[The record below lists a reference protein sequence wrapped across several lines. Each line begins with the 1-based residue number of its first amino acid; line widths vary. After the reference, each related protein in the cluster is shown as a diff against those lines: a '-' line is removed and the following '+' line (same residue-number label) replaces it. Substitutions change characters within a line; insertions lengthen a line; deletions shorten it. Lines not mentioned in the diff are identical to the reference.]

1 MNKCKDL
8 IIKENCIIK
17 GSLSINDSVNVNYS
31 LVANGSTNVDNIIAN
46 SLSVDTLITNNIIN
60 STLSVP
66 EIHSNNINISSTIS
80 LSNDATINSLNCTN
94 ATINGNLSIANN
106 LSVLNN
112 STAYNLSAQTMSTS
126 IIYTK
131 GLINTISRSSLISNT
146 DTTPLTISSSDSG
159 AIFGITKTNGIINI
173 VLPVPQVGI
182 RYKFIFI
189 VVPNNAITFSYAGGA
204 GTYFSGN
211 YIYGTNVTNKYILD
225 KTTIIFLGISN
236 IGDWIEFE
244 GIDSTHYV
252 VNIVSL
258 SNTVTATPP

>member
-17 GSLSINDSVNVNYS
+17 GSLSVNDSVNVNYS
-31 LVANGSTNVDNIIAN
+31 LIANGTTNVDNIIAN
-46 SLSVDTLITNNIIN
+46 SLSVDTLLTNNIIN
-60 STLSVP
+60 TTLSVP
-66 EIHSNNINISSTIS
+66 EMHSNNINISGTIS

-112 STAYNLSAQTMSTS
+112 STVYNLSAQTMSTS

-146 DTTPLTISSSDSG
+146 DISPLSISAIDSG
-159 AIFGITKTNGIINI
+159 AVFGITKTNGTLSI
-173 VLPVPQVGI
+173 VLPVPQAGI
-182 RYKFIFI
+182 RYKFVFI
-189 VVPNNAITFSYAGGA
+189 VVPNNIITFSYTGGA

-211 YIYGTNVTNKYILD
+211 YINGTNVVNNNIVN
-225 KTTIIFLGISN
+225 KTTIIFSATPN

-244 GIDSTHYV
+244 GIDATHYV
-252 VNIVSL
+252 VNIVCLTSKV
-258 SNTVTATPP
+258 SYTP